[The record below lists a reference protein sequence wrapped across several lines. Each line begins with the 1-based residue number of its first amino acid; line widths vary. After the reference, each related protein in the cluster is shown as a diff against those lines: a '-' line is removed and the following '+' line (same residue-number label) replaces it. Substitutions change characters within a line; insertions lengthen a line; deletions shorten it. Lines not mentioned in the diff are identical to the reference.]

1 MNILSFVFL
10 LVTAPTQVES
20 ASQTDWSGGP
30 GFPGPYTT
38 WGEEFLSGARVLW
51 DSVPGRLLF
60 DPDFERLV
68 EDESDGVGLIGS
80 ADIDGD
86 GDMDIVGSRYT
97 GTSWWE
103 NTDCCGM
110 EWIEHPIPAVGGIEF
125 AVVDLDGDAD
135 QDILASTDHDVL
147 WIENDGSGTT
157 WTLHPID
164 GTMSRSVAP
173 SPADVDGDG
182 DYDAICA
189 NFTYNDGVID
199 WWENQ
204 DGSGL
209 TWLKHSYT
217 AGSKGYQCVNG
228 GDVDG
233 DGDCDILAS
242 VVYDGD
248 MIWLEN
254 TNGLGTSWLK
264 VTIDASFDSAMMIYA
279 ADLDSDGDSDVIGT
293 RDFSGTGI
301 TWWEN
306 LDGSGTSW
314 TRRQVGEGLGLE
326 FEAYLDVDDLD
337 QDGDPD
343 ISTSTVSYSSTA
355 SFCWLENADGQG
367 TSWEAHNLKNMT
379 GYASAGCVGN
389 ADFDGD
395 GWTDVYGC
403 SIYEDD
409 IYWWSLAPAG
419 SLTSSILHAELFYY
433 WSYLTWSYEA
443 PGSADVGFQVRSS
456 AIPSEMGAWSDTLW
470 ANPVDINGLLEDD
483 TDYFQY
489 RAILVPGGPGDMP
502 VLKDVVVMWNIG
514 GTGGPE
520 APSSLVLQPVTPNPC
535 AGAPDLV
542 VGLPVDAAVEASVF
556 DVAGR
561 LVWSDA
567 SPRQQGWNSIV
578 MPGLT
583 PGVYF
588 AVVRVGGEEA
598 SQRFTVIAPRR

>member
-1 MNILSFVFL
+1 MRILPFVL
-10 LVTAPTQVES
+10 LLAAAPALAEI

-30 GFPGPYTT
+30 GFPGPYTA

-51 DSVPGRLLF
+51 DSVPGRLLV
-60 DPDFERLV
+60 DPEIERLV
-68 EDESDGVGLIGS
+68 EDESDGVGLIEP

-86 GDMDIVGSRYT
+86 GDMDLVGSRYT

-103 NTDCCGM
+103 NADCCGI

-135 QDILASTDHDVL
+135 QDILASTDHEVL
-147 WIENDGSGTT
+147 WMENDGTGTT
-157 WTLHPID
+157 WTLHLID
-164 GTMSRSVAP
+164 GTMTRSVAP

-182 DYDAICA
+182 DCDAICA
-189 NFTYNDGVID
+189 NFTWNDGVID

-209 TWLKHSYT
+209 SWVKHSYP
-217 AGSKGYQCVNG
+217 AGSHGYQCVDG
-228 GDVDG
+228 DDVDG
-233 DGDCDILAS
+233 DGDCDILAA

-264 VTIDASFDSAMMIYA
+264 VTIDASFESAMMIYA

-293 RDFSGTGI
+293 RDFSGTGM

-343 ISTSTVSYSSTA
+343 ISTGTEPWSPSCC
-355 SFCWLENADGQG
+355 FCWLENADGQG
-367 TSWEAHNLKNMT
+367 TSWEPHILREMT
-379 GYASAGCVGN
+379 GYSSAGCVGN

-395 GWTDVYGC
+395 GWLDVAGC

-409 IYWWSLAPAG
+409 ICWWSLAPAG
-419 SLTSSILHAELFYY
+419 SLTSSILDTGYCFNWYLLL
-433 WSYLTWSYEA
+433 WSWEA
-443 PGSADVGFQVRSS
+443 PGSAKVGFQVRSS
-456 AIPSEMGAWSDTLW
+456 VDPGSMGAWSDTLW
-470 ANPVDINGLLEDD
+470 APGYLYGILEDD

-489 RAILVPGGPGDMP
+489 RAVLVPGDEGDFP
-502 VLKDVVVMWNIG
+502 VLKDVSVWWNHDGIG
-514 GTGGPE
+514 GPD
-520 APSSLVLQPVTPNPC
+520 APSSLELLPVSPNPC
-535 AGAPDLV
+535 AGAAELV
-542 VGLPVDAAVEASVF
+542 VGLPADASVEAVLF
-556 DVAGR
+556 DIAGR
-561 LVWSDA
+561 RVWSDS
-567 SPRQQGWNSIV
+567 SPRQQGWNSIAIG
-578 MPGLT
+578 GLT
-583 PGVYF
+583 PGIYF
-588 AVVRVGGEEA
+588 AVVRSGDEED
-598 SQRFTVIAPRR
+598 SQRFTVIGPGR